1 MSEAESFHVDTSPQ
15 IDNSQDT
22 SVEMVDAETS
32 MSFEHKEVYWPQF
45 FDRYAPSYHLFTG
58 YTSRRKQKKQTVSFQ
73 AQNW

>member
-32 MSFEHKEVYWPQF
+32 MSFEHKEVY
-45 FDRYAPSYHLFTG
+45 
-58 YTSRRKQKKQTVSFQ
+58 
-73 AQNW
+73 